1 MKMHHF
7 ILYGFY
13 VFYSFLFKYSITSW
27 IAGFL
32 FYSVGAIFCFSFKY
46 CINFGYYWFLTPFV
60 VKYLNETS
68 YKNLN
73 LKPYGTIFRSILG
86 IFESI
91 FMMILLYILFIP
103 LYFIPLINF
112 IALYL
117 PLYYFFHKMLN
128 YDVSSTILSKEEYEK
143 IYSKSSSA
151 FRVRT
156 LLLYF
161 ISTIPFVTLFVSIF
175 ILFFITCLFYRARE
189 TSKNRK

>member
-1 MKMHHF
+1 MV
-7 ILYGFY
+7 IIG
-13 VFYSFLFKYSITSW
+13 
-27 IAGFL
+27 
-32 FYSVGAIFCFSFKY
+32 
-46 CINFGYYWFLTPFV
+46 FLTPFV

-73 LKPYGTIFRSILG
+73 LKPYGTILG
-86 IFESI
+86 AFWVFLKAF

-175 ILFFITCLFYRARE
+175 YIIFLSHAYFIELE
-189 TSKNRK
+189 KLKKIENKDIKEDI